1 MQCPRLNHFVRL
13 NHDGTV
19 SRCGHMNNPP
29 RFDTLEELDSS
40 PWLKAVIS
48 DLSQNH
54 WPSECNRCKATEE
67 LSNTSVRLNA
77 IEFHKNQK
85 KKDYLIVGGVLD
97 NLCNSACQT
106 CTEHLSTR
114 IGSLKGRVIRINNIN
129 HFWELPQDRI
139 THLDINGGEP
149 SYSPY
154 YKEVLSKLPTNVQSI
169 RLNTNGS
176 VVLDELYDL
185 VNKGIDVTVTLSFDG
200 IGLTHDYVRWPIKW
214 ETFLKNLMTY
224 KSMPVNLNLWTT
236 VSALNICDLKNIFDF
251 VNEYQLNHSWA
262 LLENPQELNIKFKN
276 KFTTAAKE
284 ILRGHPLADALATD
298 IDNTKDLEQFINS
311 SDTLRKISIND
322 YIKI

>member
-13 NHDGTV
+13 NHNGTV

-29 RFDTLEELDSS
+29 RFETLEELDNSQ
-40 PWLKAVIS
+40 WLKTIIS
-48 DLSQNH
+48 DLSDDK
-54 WPSECNRCKATEE
+54 WPNECIRCKTTEE
-67 LSNTSVRLNA
+67 LNQTSIRLNA

-129 HFWELPQDRI
+129 NFWKLPQDRI

-154 YKEVLSKLPTNVQSI
+154 YKEVLSNLPPNVESI
-169 RLNTNGS
+169 RLNTNGNII
-176 VVLDELYDL
+176 LTELNDIAS
-185 VNKGIDVTVTLSFDG
+185 KGVDVTVTLSFDG
-200 IGLTHDYVRWPIKW
+200 ISLVHDYVRWPVKW
-214 ETFLKNLMTY
+214 DTLLKNLMTY
-224 KSMPVNLNLWTT
+224 KSMPVKLNLWTT
-236 VSALNICDLKNIFDF
+236 VSVLNICDLKNIFDF
-251 VNEYQLNHSWA
+251 VKEHNLDHSWA
-262 LLENPQELNIKFKN
+262 LLETPQELNVRFKN
-276 KFTTAAKE
+276 KFTVAAKE
-284 ILRGHPLADALATD
+284 LLKGHPIADMLAIDV
-298 IDNTKDLEQFINS
+298 DNTKDLDNFINE
-311 SDTLRKISIND
+311 SDLLRKISIND